1 MTLAGWQASHAL
13 HVLLTWAADLG
24 LALRRHRHVSLSA
37 VPFFRTI
44 SLLSLILATAD
55 EMGGACVKVRCWEV
69 TGLEAEPQAVAPGII
84 LSAQTGCVV
93 TRAPSCAWLLVGLL
107 GAGPAVAGAGGVLS
121 TVQALCCHDRGPRPL
136 TAPSRGWPVP
146 SGPSGRPPG
155 FSPPSHCPH
164 LADRVRWGWGWLFKG
179 SSGVC
184 SFGSLCP

>member
-1 MTLAGWQASHAL
+1 MCPCQLCCFSGRFL
-13 HVLLTWAADLG
+13 C
-24 LALRRHRHVSLSA
+24 
-37 VPFFRTI
+37 
-44 SLLSLILATAD
+44 LLSLILATED
-55 EMGGACVKVRCWEV
+55 EVGGACVKVRCWEV
-69 TGLEAEPQAVAPGII
+69 TGLEAEPQMVAPGII

-93 TRAPSCAWLLVGLL
+93 TRTPSCPRLLVGLS
-107 GAGPAVAGAGGVLS
+107 GAGPAVAGAGEVLS
-121 TVQALCCHDRGPRPL
+121 IAQALCFHGPVPRPL

-146 SGPSGRPPG
+146 AGASERPPG